1 MDAPSFGRCAALW
14 STRHAIPELVRPRP
28 RRGHHPGQR
37 RSSEHLPP
45 RGQPQRTTP
54 RCFGNGASLVT
65 SWSRAIR
72 NRCLRIHFLSLFGKS
87 TRLRS
92 WVWTVEVMV
101 RICRNSVA
109 ASQATWMRRLDGNPW
124 TALRASLASARG
136 GRRGAPGSLVN
147 GAISSRSIT
156 APLLREGTSWSDHT
170 SVLSWSHGVSILASA
185 GARGGVGSRGSLGR
199 ARPGRA
205 KAMLRR
211 DLGTSVLC
219 NASLR

>member
-28 RRGHHPGQR
+28 RRGHHPGER
-37 RSSEHLPP
+37 RSSEHLSP

-87 TRLRS
+87 TRLRP
-92 WVWTVEVMV
+92 WAWTIEVMV

-109 ASQATWMRRLDGNPW
+109 APRATGTRRLDGNPW
-124 TALRASLASARG
+124 TALRASRASARG
-136 GRRGAPGSLVN
+136 RRRGAPGSLVN
-147 GAISSRSIT
+147 GAISSRSTT
-156 APLLREGTSWSDHT
+156 APLLREGT
-170 SVLSWSHGVSILASA
+170 
-185 GARGGVGSRGSLGR
+185 R
-199 ARPGRA
+199 
-205 KAMLRR
+205 
-211 DLGTSVLC
+211 
-219 NASLR
+219 